1 MLQANRLDHLLI
13 AKTQQLRQAEQEAH
27 KLKTEANLLEN
38 NPFWQLREIR
48 KTLGYAAPDE
58 IIFDLSQL

>member
-1 MLQANRLDHLLI
+1 
-13 AKTQQLRQAEQEAH
+13 
-27 KLKTEANLLEN
+27 LEN